1 MTSNPNLA
9 VPAVVTRFDENVW
22 RIALAGRFLTTS
34 PSLPGAEQIASA
46 INEYV
51 APLLA
56 EHRRRGEAW
65 DWLSSRTNL
74 ELSYDWPDECEPGVW
89 QVHRVSGHVNDR
101 EWELIIHVADTA
113 LDAVLAARQAL
124 WSPTP

>member
-1 MTSNPNLA
+1 MADPNLA
-9 VPAVVTRFDENVW
+9 VPAVVTQFDENVW

-56 EHRRRGEAW
+56 EYRRRGEA
-65 DWLSSRTNL
+65 L
-74 ELSYDWPDECEPGVW
+74 ERAAARIPCELGCYPIC
-89 QVHRVSGHVNDR
+89 QHETVNKSLCC
-101 EWELIIHVADTA
+101 ELRS
-113 LDAVLAARQAL
+113 RQAL
-124 WSPTP
+124 GGSDA